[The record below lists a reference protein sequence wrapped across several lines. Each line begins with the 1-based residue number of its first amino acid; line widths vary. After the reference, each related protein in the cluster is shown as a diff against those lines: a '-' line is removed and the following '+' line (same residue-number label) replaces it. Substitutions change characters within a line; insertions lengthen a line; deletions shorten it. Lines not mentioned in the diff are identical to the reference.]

1 MGLFSSLGKVAGV
14 VAPLIP
20 DAGIAAAVSGLGQMY
35 TNQQQIG
42 LANTSYQRQVA
53 DMKKAGIN
61 PIMAGIKGNG
71 AAVPDIQNPALTGM
85 NTKTAA
91 KQLALNERDV
101 ESRISLNNSTAEKQR
116 AEQKLIEQKAVSEML
131 NQDLIRSQTE
141 LNESQLN
148 QINTYVNEHMP
159 VILDKMREEIS
170 KIRDERERI
179 RVMNAL
185 DETTIWEKRQM
196 VAIAA
201 AHVAIAQQNA
211 DSNRISANALADS
224 ASAAKTSA
232 DAAMKDAKGREDSG
246 YWSKQAGKSSAD
258 TTNTNVD
265 TVRDLIDI
273 GETVIRYIPMRR

>member
-14 VAPLIP
+14 VAPFIGH
-20 DAGIAAAVSGLGQMY
+20 AGISAAVSGLGEMY
-35 TNQQQIG
+35 ANQQKID

-85 NTKTAA
+85 NTKTSA

-101 ESRISLNNSTAEKQR
+101 ESRIALNNSTAEKQR

-141 LNESQLN
+141 LNESQVK
-148 QINTYVNEHMP
+148 QVNTYVDEHMP
-159 VILDKMREEIS
+159 VILDKMREEIG

-201 AHVAIAQQNA
+201 AHVAIAQENA
-211 DSNRISANALADS
+211 ISNRISANVSAVS

-232 DAAMKDAKGREDSG
+232 DASMKDAKGREDSG

-258 TTNTNVD
+258 TTNINLDSART
-265 TVRDLIDI
+265 LIDI

>member
-1 MGLFSSLGKVAGV
+1 MGLFSSLGKVVGV
-14 VAPLIP
+14 AAPLIKHSGW
-20 DAGIAAAVSGLGQMY
+20 AGVASAVGEMAL
-35 TNQQQIG
+35 NQQEVD
-42 LANTSYQRQVA
+42 LSNSAYQRQVA

-85 NTKTAA
+85 NTKTSA

-116 AEQKLIEQKAVSEML
+116 AEQKLLEQKAVSEML
-131 NQDLIRSQTE
+131 NQDLIRSQTL
-141 LNESQLN
+141 LNESQVE
-148 QINTYVNEHMP
+148 QVNTYVNEHMP
-159 VILDKMREEIS
+159 VILDKMREEIG
-170 KIRDERERI
+170 KIKDERERI

-185 DETTIWEKRQM
+185 DETTMWEKRQM
-196 VAIAA
+196 VAIAT

-211 DSNRISANALADS
+211 DSNRISANASAVS

-232 DAAMKDAKGREDSG
+232 DAASKDAKGREDSG
-246 YWSKQAGKSSAD
+246 YWSKLANKSSSD